1 MDMPFPNIDPL
12 EDENKIS
19 EIADKYVTE
28 ILEKAKDCEVTVH
41 VMGEMNLTFNIVRK
55 LQSHGITCVASTSY
69 RITEEM
75 SDGSKKIE
83 FHFKRFRKY
92 E

>member
-1 MDMPFPNIDPL
+1 MDMPFPNIDPQ

-28 ILEKAKDCEVTVH
+28 ILEKAKDREVTVH

-55 LQSHGITCVASTSY
+55 LQRHGITCVASTSY

-83 FHFKRFRKY
+83 FHFKQFRKY